1 MQIETSPF
9 VFDGPAPPDD
19 VVGRSLEIAALTDRA
34 MHGRFVLL
42 YAPRRYGKTSL
53 IHRIRR
59 DATLTSDLAVILVD
73 FLGVQTIEDMANR
86 VGQAFQAIPDS
97 KFASALRRKV
107 GRHPE
112 LSAQLGIGPASMRI
126 RRPQIEAP
134 RLLEELLRLPYEVA
148 RDVKTKGL
156 VVMDEFQAVADVPN
170 AEALVRATIQHQRD
184 HLSYL
189 FAGSEQS
196 VLTTI
201 FGSQAAP
208 LYGQAEQFRLGRL
221 GNEDIADLIESK
233 FDATG
238 RSIETALPHLL
249 DAARGHPQR
258 AAFLAHHLWEET
270 EPGGTASEETWERAF
285 DAAMRRSK
293 HEFVAVEAGL
303 EPGQRKMARLLA
315 WGEPPYGASAGR
327 LGLPKG
333 TATKAIAALERRS
346 LAWRPYEED
355 LELVDPLLAA
365 WIRSRDPRP

>member
-19 VVGRSLEIAALTDRA
+19 VVGRSVEIAALTDRA

-59 DATLTSDLAVILVD
+59 DASATNDLAVLLVD

-86 VGQAFQAIPDS
+86 IGQSFRSMPDS
-97 KFASALRRKV
+97 RFASALRRKA

-112 LSAQLGIGPASMRI
+112 LSAQLGTGPASLRV
-126 RRPQIEAP
+126 RRPERDAP
-134 RLLEELLRLPYEVA
+134 HLLEDLLRLPYTVA
-148 RDVKTKGL
+148 EDIERRCL

-170 AEALVRATIQHQRD
+170 AEALIRATIQHQRD
-184 HLSYL
+184 RLSYL

-221 GNEDIADLIESK
+221 KNDDIADLVESK
-233 FDATG
+233 FDSTG
-238 RSIETALPHLL
+238 RTIGEALPYLL
-249 DAARGHPQR
+249 DTARGHPQR

-270 EPGGTASEETWERAF
+270 EPGGTAEVETWIKAF

-293 HEFVAVEAGL
+293 HEFIAVEAGL

-355 LELVDPLLAA
+355 LELVDPLFTA
-365 WIRSRDPRP
+365 WIRDRDPRP